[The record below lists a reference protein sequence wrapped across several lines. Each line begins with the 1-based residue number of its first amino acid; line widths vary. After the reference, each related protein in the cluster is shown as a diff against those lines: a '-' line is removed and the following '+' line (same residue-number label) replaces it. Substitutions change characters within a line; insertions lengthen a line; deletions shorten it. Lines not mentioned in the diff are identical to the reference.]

1 MSTFFRTTQQ
11 TLQNMWRRIL
21 AYILFG
27 LGFLTVTFFRKYS
40 GELIPYPFL
49 FWLLGLAMF
58 WGGLLFLRYT
68 PSTKE
73 IGIQKQLAS
82 LINDLKENGEKIQVD
97 LTQCEL
103 KEHNYIEEKE
113 KYGHKNDL
121 LTLNIE
127 REIQGSNTLGGGS
140 MRNVEQVQVKQ
151 TVIIFYR
158 QNIRNG
164 QTEKFISRVIPKD
177 KVTLSFYLDTQKQTT
192 LFVDK
197 NNRERY
203 YFDLDFLST

>member
-1 MSTFFRTTQQ
+1 
-11 TLQNMWRRIL
+11 MWRRIL

-73 IGIQKQLAS
+73 ITVQKQIAAV
-82 LINDLKENGEKIQVD
+82 INDLKENGEIIQVD

-113 KYGHKNDL
+113 RYGNKNEL
-121 LTLNIE
+121 LTLDIE
-127 REIQGSNTLGGGS
+127 REIQGWNALGGGS
-140 MRNVEQVQVKQ
+140 MRNVEQVQIKQ
-151 TVIIFYR
+151 TVIIFYKP
-158 QNIRNG
+158 NIRSG

-177 KVTLSFYLDTQKQTT
+177 KITFSFYLDKQKQTM
-192 LFVDK
+192 LYVDK
-197 NNRERY
+197 TNRESY
-203 YFDLDFLST
+203 YFDLDFLTT

>member
-1 MSTFFRTTQQ
+1 
-11 TLQNMWRRIL
+11 MWRRIL